1 MSFDSFTIAGIV
13 VSLILVVGIV
23 TVCAREGCTIDH

>member
-1 MSFDSFTIAGIV
+1 MSFDTLTLTGIV

-23 TVCAREGCTIDH
+23 TLCAREGCTIDH